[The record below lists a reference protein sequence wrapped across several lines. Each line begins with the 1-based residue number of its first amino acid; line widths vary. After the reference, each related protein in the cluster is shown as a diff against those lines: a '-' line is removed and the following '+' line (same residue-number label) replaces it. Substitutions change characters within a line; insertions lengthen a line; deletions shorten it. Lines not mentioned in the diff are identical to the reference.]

1 VSIAAMTKPSFTHFG
16 RYRILQELGQGAMG
30 VVYLAEDESLQ
41 RQVAL
46 KTMLLPEDPAERA
59 DLEGRFRQE
68 AKAAGGLSHP
78 NIITI
83 HDLGREGGWLYI
95 AMELLRGTELRE
107 LMSLGRLTLRQG
119 VDIAAQVA
127 LGLAA
132 AHERGIVHRD
142 IKPSNIMVLPG
153 DHAKIMDFG
162 VARMQSSEL
171 RTQTGVMLGSP
182 QYMSPEQ
189 VKGQT
194 VDHRS
199 DIFSMGSMLYEMT
212 AGRPAFT
219 ANDLGSLLSVIVRDT
234 PPAPSTTNRE
244 VPPQLDGII
253 AKAMQK
259 DPAARYQDA
268 RELATDLE
276 ACAATLGGV
285 AHGGDAAAA
294 PMEPADPYTATV
306 VAAAAT
312 PASLVP
318 PAPLSLAVSAQIDS
332 AAALRRLAMAN
343 AASRRHGWPWGWIA
357 ALAAAIRS
365 SLRLSN

>member
-1 VSIAAMTKPSFTHFG
+1 MTKPSFTHFG

-78 NIITI
+78 NIVTI
-83 HDLGREGGWLYI
+83 HDLGREGDWLYL

-107 LMSLGRLTLRQG
+107 LMSQGRLTLRQG

-153 DHAKIMDFG
+153 GHAKIMDFG
-162 VARMQSSEL
+162 VARMPSSEL
-171 RTQTGVMLGSP
+171 STLSGVMLGSP
-182 QYMSPEQ
+182 KYMSPEQ
-189 VKGQT
+189 SAGEA

-199 DIFSMGSMLYEMT
+199 DIFSVGSMLYEMA

-219 ANDLGSLLSVIVRDT
+219 GNDLGSLLSAIAHDM

-244 VPPQLDGII
+244 VPPQLDSII
-253 AKAMQK
+253 AKATQK

-268 RELATDLE
+268 GELANELE

-285 AHGGDAAAA
+285 AHGGDPAAS
-294 PMEPADPYTATV
+294 PMEPADPYAATV

-318 PAPLSLAVSAQIDS
+318 SAPLSLAVSPQFDS
-332 AAALRRLAMAN
+332 AAALRRLAMTN
-343 AASRRHGWPWGWIA
+343 AASRRDDWPWGWMA
-357 ALAAAIRS
+357 ALTAAIRS